1 MIYLAPEIKII
12 FQFFKP
18 ESCPMPFMNKWV
30 TAQCPAR
37 IDVSGGWS
45 DTPPITYE
53 HGGAVTMIGLQIR
66 GKVWSTTFM
75 YHMIMLICK
84 FEVYTAA
91 NMYYQITH
99 LKMYNI

>member
-75 YHMIMLICK
+75 YHDNVNMQIKSAILQQICTSRLLI
-84 FEVYTAA
+84 
-91 NMYYQITH
+91 
-99 LKMYNI
+99 

>member
-1 MIYLAPEIKII
+1 
-12 FQFFKP
+12 
-18 ESCPMPFMNKWV
+18 MPFMNKWV